1 MLFLYLSRLER
12 KKEKIKLEAVYEENI
27 DYFIS
32 FSMIFV
38 KDLTK
43 AEEAVHEAFLYVLE
57 KKRDYL
63 KLEEEEFIKIMLTI
77 IRGKSI
83 DQLRRE
89 SRFVDASIEEVE
101 KYTVL
106 KNQVEDQYE
115 EKETIDLLKKYLKTL
130 DQTSY
135 QILIFRY
142 KDKMTYREIGNLLN
156 MQTKTVEMRLY
167 RAKEKIRNKMKEE
180 EIIYE

>member
-32 FSMIFV
+32 FSMTFA
-38 KDLTK
+38 KDLAK

-63 KLEEEEFIKIMLTI
+63 KLEKEEFVKIMLTI

-89 SRFVDASIEEVE
+89 KGYVDTSIEEAE
-101 KYTVL
+101 KYTDS
-106 KNQVEDQYE
+106 KNLVEEKYE
-115 EKETIDLLKKYLKTL
+115 EKETMEALKKHLKNL
-130 DQTSY
+130 DQIFY
-135 QILIFRY
+135 QILVFRY
-142 KDKMTYREIGNLLN
+142 KDKMTYREIGDLLN
-156 MQTKTVEMRLY
+156 MKTKTVEMRLY

>member
-1 MLFLYLSRLER
+1 MLFLYLSSLER
-12 KKEKIKLEAVYEENI
+12 EEEKIKIEAVYEEYI

-32 FSMIFV
+32 YSMTFV
-38 KDLTK
+38 KELIK

-57 KKRDYL
+57 KKRVYL
-63 KLEEEEFIKIMLTI
+63 KVEEEEFIKIMLTI

-89 SRFVDASIEEVE
+89 SKFVDASIEEVE
-101 KYTVL
+101 KHTVH
-106 KNQVEDQYE
+106 KNPVEDQYE

-130 DQTSY
+130 DQISY

-142 KDKMTYREIGNLLN
+142 KDKMTYRKIGDLLN

-180 EIIYE
+180 GIIYE

>member
-1 MLFLYLSRLER
+1 MLFLYLSSLER
-12 KKEKIKLEAVYEENI
+12 EEEKIKLEAVYEEYI

-32 FSMIFV
+32 YSMTFV
-38 KDLTK
+38 KELTK

-57 KKRDYL
+57 KKRAYL
-63 KLEEEEFIKIMLTI
+63 KVEGEEFIKIMLTI

-89 SRFVDASIEEVE
+89 SKFVDASIEEVE
-101 KYTVL
+101 KHTVHQ
-106 KNQVEDQYE
+106 NPVEDQYE

-130 DQTSY
+130 DQISY

-142 KDKMTYREIGNLLN
+142 KDKMTYRKIGDLLN

-180 EIIYE
+180 GIIYE